1 MENSPNS
8 ETKPR
13 VRRRLIQSTLFPH
26 KSPENVISVDDEIE
40 PIDLEQ
46 GQGDDECVGGSQSQS
61 QIAKSKKRKPKAAS
75 AQRASRKVAANGN
88 EAAEKDT
95 EEVSPSNTKVDFFM
109 KASER
114 HQQQR
119 QKKEPLSPQSPVKIE
134 QICSPSDAITNSK
147 SPRKLRKQTSSTPK
161 KHQTSCTPEKQ
172 QRNATPSRKA
182 SKGALNENSSDVML
196 ASPPK
201 PIPDL
206 RLEAKM
212 TAEENSRIFAG
223 KQIHPFFSSRKFG
236 KKNTEN
242 TVTENNWC
250 HVERKGGNND
260 FSPVHIFERN
270 EGETFSVDW
279 RNWTFSE
286 SISTRT
292 SQDPEDICSQQNF
305 KGSVSSL
312 EFDNF
317 LDIQNIEVGHEI
329 GKTGGFS
336 ENTELDTQWQDT
348 LLLKRMASNYHD
360 CSYQPENCLWTTKYQ
375 PEKAIEIC
383 GNFESVKLLNEWLH
397 LWQEK
402 GPRTNKCPTDND
414 NRIMQDVD
422 LNYCPSDSG
431 SDTEEE
437 TNLKNVL
444 LVTGPVGCGKS
455 AAIYACAKEQGFQV
469 IEVNTSDWRNGA
481 LVKQKF
487 GEAVE
492 SHWLHSSMPNPENP
506 DNKSQLKSTPT
517 KRKAEDVQMSTDVID
532 LIPLSDDEDS
542 KNGAA
547 YSLTPVSSQTGIKTL
562 ILFEDVDATLY
573 EDRGFIAT
581 IQQLAETAKRPMILT
596 SNSDDPDLP
605 NNLDRIEVCFRI
617 PSSEELLNLAYMVCA
632 AEEAKIEPV
641 LVERFINHCQ
651 GDIRKSIMLLQFW
664 CQGQYHQ
671 KDSEVRN
678 TYAPL
683 VFDTSAGH
691 HVLPQM
697 IPCGYASKLSEMIE
711 SEITKSTLLIE
722 KDATV
727 MEIIEEEEED
737 VKETHDIDAKK
748 DEMLRMHC
756 SDQDGNEFAA
766 RCNTTN
772 ELPSCSNSPVAST
785 RRTLQRKYDVE
796 MSSDSGHCWNEGLF
810 DLNEDVMAEV
820 PVDTRNARRKYN
832 AVLSSDSEEEGL
844 NDGLCNKSMD
854 INDGKFFHVG
864 NEQLEDT
871 CHPTE
876 VPSFSNI
883 NGVCKSGD
891 VSCVPESSYVPD
903 TVIENGTM
911 MYSTLCSSGH
921 VDGVAEESPT
931 NTDCAPRNMV
941 EEDKVSEMVRDLGLD
956 TAPVHGEEI
965 GDSHVEPTEDPP
977 RDYQMMDECSR
988 IDFNRKAE
996 SVHRPKTVASTDIV
1010 QETWRK
1016 LRNCNKELSQY
1027 VSFEEKDT
1035 LEALGISYGMTN
1047 LISEADLLL
1056 VDCQSLT
1063 CDYVKPSM
1071 FSSEKSQ
1078 SSSWHDDQLQIAS
1091 TFAQHGFCLY
1101 AKKCVSAGLNCRVD
1115 LVSQMLAASTNSASL
1130 GKLVNQNTKF
1140 VKSLGNKKLQ
1150 SGVSSKSMLDSPLCN
1165 TVQSI
1170 VPLRSQLSL
1179 KGYVFHEYLSSLSQ
1193 ISRSESSRLS
1203 EANNRPNQR
1212 RKRVARNYLS
1222 NGALSLPSE
1231 DISLLDQYSCYQK
1244 HSSETNTES

>member
-26 KSPENVISVDDEIE
+26 KSPENVVCVDDEIE

-46 GQGDDECVGGSQSQS
+46 GEGDDECGGGSQSQS
-61 QIAKSKKRKPKAAS
+61 AKSKKRKPKP
-75 AQRASRKVAANGN
+75 RASRKVAANGN
-88 EAAEKDT
+88 EIGGKDI
-95 EEVSPSNTKVDFFM
+95 EEVSPSTTKVDFFA
-109 KASER
+109 KVSEKR
-114 HQQQR
+114 QQQR
-119 QKKEPLSPQSPVKIE
+119 KKKEPISIQSPEKIE
-134 QICSPSDAITNSK
+134 QSCTPSDVITNSK
-147 SPRKLRKQTSSTPK
+147 SPRKPRRRTSSTPK
-161 KHQTSCTPEKQ
+161 KRQTSCTPEKR
-172 QRNATPSRKA
+172 QRNATPSKNA
-182 SKGALNENSSDVML
+182 SNGAQSENSSDVML

-206 RLEAKM
+206 RLEAKK

-242 TVTENNWC
+242 TSTENNWC

-260 FSPVHIFERN
+260 FSPVHIFEKK

-286 SISTRT
+286 SISTKT
-292 SQDPEDICSQQNF
+292 SQDLEDACLQQKF
-305 KGSVSSL
+305 KGSVNCL
-312 EFDNF
+312 DFDNF

-329 GKTGGFS
+329 GKTGDFF
-336 ENTELDTQWQDT
+336 ENSELDTQWQDM
-348 LLLKRMASNYHD
+348 LLSKRMASNYHD

-402 GPRTNKCPTDND
+402 GSRTNRCPTDND
-414 NRIMQDVD
+414 NQIMQDID

-444 LVTGPVGCGKS
+444 LVTGPVGSGKS

-492 SHWLHSSMPNPENP
+492 SHWLQSSMPNPENP

-517 KRKAEDVQMSTDVID
+517 KRKADDAQRSADVID
-532 LIPLSDDEDS
+532 LISLSDDEDS

-547 YSLTPVSSQTGIKTL
+547 TALTPVSSQNGIKTL
-562 ILFEDVDATLY
+562 ILFEDVDATLF

-632 AEEAKIEPV
+632 AEKAKIEPV
-641 LVERFINHCQ
+641 LVERFIDHCQ

-664 CQGQYHQ
+664 CQGQYQ
-671 KDSEVRN
+671 KKDSEVQN

-683 VFDTSAGH
+683 VFDTNAGH

-697 IPCGYASKLSEMIE
+697 IPCGHTSKLSEMIE

-722 KDATV
+722 KDATL

-737 VKETHDIDAKK
+737 FRETQDIDAKK
-748 DEMLRMHC
+748 DEMLRMHG

-766 RCNTTN
+766 QCNTTN

-785 RRTLQRKYDVE
+785 RRTLQRKYDAE

-810 DLNEDVMAEV
+810 DINDIAEV

-832 AVLSSDSEEEGL
+832 AVVSSDSEEECL

-854 INDGKFFHVG
+854 INDDEFFHVG

-871 CHPTE
+871 CHPSE

-921 VDGVAEESPT
+921 VDGGVGESPT
-931 NTDCAPRNMV
+931 NTDCAPINMV

-988 IDFNRKAE
+988 IDFSRKAE
-996 SVHRPKTVASTDIV
+996 FAHGPKTVASTDIV
-1010 QETWRK
+1010 QETWRR
-1016 LRNCNKELSQY
+1016 LRNCSKELSQY
-1027 VSFEEKDT
+1027 VSIEEKDT

-1056 VDCQSLT
+1056 ADCQSLT
-1063 CDYVKPSM
+1063 CDYIKPSM

-1101 AKKCVSAGLNCRVD
+1101 AKKCVSAGINGRVD
-1115 LVSQMLAASTNSASL
+1115 LVSEMLAASTNAASL
-1130 GKLVNQNTKF
+1130 GKLINQNDKL
-1140 VKSLGNKKLQ
+1140 VKSIGNKKLQ